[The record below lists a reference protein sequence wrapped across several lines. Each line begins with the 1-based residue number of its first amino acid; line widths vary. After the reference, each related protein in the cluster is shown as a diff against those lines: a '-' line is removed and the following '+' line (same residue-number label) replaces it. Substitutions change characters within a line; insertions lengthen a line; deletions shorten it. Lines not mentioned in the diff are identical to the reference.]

1 MLAFIGMRRL
11 LLFVLLC
18 GCTTALGEKH
28 EIGLTVGGLFP
39 QDRGTIPN
47 TVRLGGGT
55 AWQANYGRRLID
67 GRAAL
72 YGEAHFLGNPLRV
85 VGSGNPASTRDVA
98 TIYVVPGIRV

>member
-18 GCTTALGEKH
+18 GCTTAFGEKH

-72 YGEAHFLGNPLRV
+72 YGEAHFW
-85 VGSGNPASTRDVA
+85 
-98 TIYVVPGIRV
+98 GIPCG